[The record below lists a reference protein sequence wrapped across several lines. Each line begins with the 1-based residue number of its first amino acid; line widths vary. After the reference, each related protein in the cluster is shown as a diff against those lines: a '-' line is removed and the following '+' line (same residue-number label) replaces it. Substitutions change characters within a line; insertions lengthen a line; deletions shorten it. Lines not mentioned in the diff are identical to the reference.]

1 VYWNDPNPLIQKVM
15 EAISKD
21 GTRIAYDKLGSGPL
35 LILVDGALCSRA
47 FGPMPKLAP
56 LLTGNFTVITYD
68 RRGRNES
75 SDTQPYAVEREIDD
89 LEALINANGGS
100 AFVTGFSS
108 GAILSLAAAAQGL
121 NITKMA
127 LYEPPFMVSS
137 EGHRPPADSLQ
148 QLQTMISENRRSD
161 AVKFFLKDMVGLPA
175 LAVFIMKIM
184 PVWPKLKSIAHT
196 LPYDAAIVGDCSLP
210 EKNASSVKI
219 QTLVSGGDKSPAT
232 MQQAVRKLSEVMP
245 NGQLK
250 MLKGQTHNV
259 SEKAITPVLIDFFGI
274 K

>member
-1 VYWNDPNPLIQKVM
+1 M
-15 EAISKD
+15 EVISKD
-21 GTRIAYDKLGSGPL
+21 GTQIAYDKSGSGPL
-35 LILVDGALCSRA
+35 MILVDGALCSRA

-56 LLTGNFTVITYD
+56 LLTSSFTVITYD

-75 SDTQPYAVEREIDD
+75 ADTQPYAVEREIED

-108 GAILSLAAAAQGL
+108 GAVLALASAAHGV

-127 LYEPPFMVSS
+127 LYEPPFMVDNG
-137 EGHRPPADSLQ
+137 GHRPPADSQ
-148 QLQTMISENRRSD
+148 SQLQNLIDQNRRSD

-175 LAVFIMKIM
+175 PAVFIMKIM
-184 PVWPKLKSIAHT
+184 PVWSKLKNVAHT

-210 EKNASSVKI
+210 EKQAESVKI
-219 QTLVSGGDKSPAT
+219 PTLISGGEKSPAT
-232 MQQAVRKLSEVMP
+232 MQQAVRKLSEVVP
-245 NGQLK
+245 NATLK

-259 SEKAITPVLIDFFGI
+259 SEKAIAPVLIDFFGV

>member
-1 VYWNDPNPLIQKVM
+1 M

-21 GTRIAYDKLGSGPL
+21 GTRIVYDKSGNGPL

-47 FGPMPKLAP
+47 FGPMPKLTP
-56 LLTGNFTVITYD
+56 LLTSNFTVITYD

-75 SDTQPYAVEREIDD
+75 SDTQPYAVEREIED

-108 GAILSLAAAAQGL
+108 GAILSLAAAAHGL
-121 NITKMA
+121 NISKMV
-127 LYEPPFMVSS
+127 LYEPPFMVSD
-137 EGHRPPADSLQ
+137 EGHRPPADSQQ
-148 QLQTMISENRRSD
+148 QLQTMIRENRRSE

-175 LAVFIMKIM
+175 IAVFIMKIM
-184 PVWPKLKSIAHT
+184 PVWSKLKNVAHT

-210 EKNASSVKI
+210 EKKAGSVKI

-232 MQQAVRKLSEVMP
+232 MQQAVKKLSEVIP

-259 SEKAITPVLIDFFGI
+259 TAKAIAPVLVEFFGS